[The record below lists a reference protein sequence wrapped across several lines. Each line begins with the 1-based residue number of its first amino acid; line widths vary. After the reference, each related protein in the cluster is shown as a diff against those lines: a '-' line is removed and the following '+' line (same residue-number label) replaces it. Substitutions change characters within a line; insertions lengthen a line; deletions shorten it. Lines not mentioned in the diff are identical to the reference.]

1 VTEEGNHIRLRASIQ
16 GRVQGVGFRW
26 HVQRAA
32 CSRNLTGWVR
42 NTVDGGVELE
52 VEGPPTTLEA
62 FMEDVRRG
70 PSAARVDAVSVDT
83 IPPEESDEF
92 NIRF

>member
-1 VTEEGNHIRLRASIQ
+1 MTEEGNRIRLHAFIQ

-26 HVQRAA
+26 HCHRVA
-32 CSRNLTGWVR
+32 CARNLAGWVR

-52 VEGPPTTLEA
+52 VEGPRSMVEA
-62 FMEDVRRG
+62 FMENVRGG
-70 PSAARVDAVSVDT
+70 PAASRVDAVTTDA

-92 NIRF
+92 SIRF